1 MSRRETDDMAHNLA
15 NIDGRVA
22 MAYQGETPWHKLGTR
37 IDSGTSINE
46 AIVAASLDWTV
57 SLHDL
62 RLPDGRTVSHKA
74 ILRDNDQTIIDVVSG
89 AYQPIQNRDAFEVFG
104 PAVEKF
110 GLTIE
115 SAGALG
121 RGERVWMLFRLPVDA
136 TPVPGDDVRG
146 YGLAITGHNGT
157 QAFEFRPTPIRV
169 VCQNTLNAAAG
180 DGRMRTSKG
189 QVFSIMHL
197 GNVKDQVEQ
206 AGRLVVRAMDAMK
219 ATGDT
224 FATMARKQL
233 TPVQVKDYIEAVF
246 PAPADGTVSDTLAAK
261 RAEVARLTWEGVGA
275 ELAMSETNGQPNA
288 WAVYNAVT
296 EYFDHVLTGKAKS
309 EKSTTVANRSAVF
322 GAGADVKLLALQRAR
337 QLVAA

>member
-1 MSRRETDDMAHNLA
+1 MAHNLA
-15 NIDGRVA
+15 TIDGKVA
-22 MAYQGETPWHKLGTR
+22 MMYQGETPWHQLGTR
-37 IDSGTSINE
+37 LDGLTDVS
-46 AIVAASLDWTV
+46 AALRAASLDWTV
-57 SLHDL
+57 RLEDL
-62 RLPDGRTVSHKA
+62 ALVSDSRKVTNRA
-74 ILRDNDQTIIDVVSG
+74 VVRDNDNTIIDVVSG
-89 AYQPIQNRDAFEVFG
+89 SYKTIQNHEAFGIFA

-121 RGERVWMLFRLPVDA
+121 KGERVWMLFRLPVDVA
-136 TPVPGDDVRG
+136 PVPGDDVRG

-157 QAFEFRPTPIRV
+157 QACEFRPTPIRV

-180 DGRMRTSKG
+180 DGVSRSSKG

-197 GNVKDQVEQ
+197 GDVKSQVKQ
-206 AGRLVVRAMDAMK
+206 ASDLVVRAMDAMK
-219 ATGDT
+219 TTGDT
-224 FATMARKQL
+224 FATMAAKAL
-233 TPVQVKDYIEAVF
+233 TPEQVKDYIETVF
-246 PAPADGTVSDTLAAK
+246 PAEGGKITDTIAEK

-275 ELAMSETNGQPNA
+275 ELAMSATDGQPNA

-309 EKSTTVANRSAVF
+309 PKMAGVANRSAVF
-322 GAGADVKLLALQRAR
+322 GSGADIKMAALKHAR